1 MEIEWLS
8 ARGGRKVRSMT
19 MEGKV
24 KKEANGLLKRTQLP
38 DLACY
43 HKGLS
48 FRRCVSSASPSES
61 FVASF

>member
-1 MEIEWLS
+1 
-8 ARGGRKVRSMT
+8 

-61 FVASF
+61 FVASFSVVS